1 MQEKSE
7 FKAFNPDEYEVVM
20 KAIGPERG
28 KHYVLH
34 NKKAE
39 KYGLLY
45 NKKSAEDASFY
56 APYLMHIIGKKC
68 GINVP
73 ETELGFYLIN
83 DINKTTYRDSFFESS
98 LVYTGI
104 DPIWGRNISHVAQD
118 VVEATYLTEN
128 EQAAKRRR
136 DQDRGRVQKMNFEE
150 YVESYVY
157 YLVSRGSKPKHEY
170 SKTEVDKMRQEL
182 VDRAMFGLKLGIHGQ
197 TSIDLY
203 DHKNATLSPYYLS
216 SHNMFLMGINNE
228 WVEKTLGKSDEEFK
242 ESMEYELKT
251 QYGVPY
257 NYTVPTAEQLL
268 THIFDRYPD
277 QAERAYKKV
286 TAFTAENLE
295 AELST
300 YTHLDETHKKM
311 ALRIFKMRTR
321 EFEKVY
327 KEHQKTKSQ
336 NK

>member
-20 KAIGPERG
+20 QAFGPERD

-34 NKKAE
+34 NKKTE

-45 NKKSAEDASFY
+45 NKRSTDDASFY
-56 APYLMHIIGKKC
+56 TPYLMHIIGKKC

-104 DPIWGRNISHVAQD
+104 DPIFGRNVSHAAED
-118 VVEATYLTEN
+118 VIEGTYLTEN

-136 DQDRGRVQKMNFEE
+136 EQDRGRVQKMNFEE
-150 YVESYVY
+150 YVESNVY

-182 VDRAMFGLKLGIHGQ
+182 VDRAMFGLKLGIHGK
-197 TSIDLY
+197 TNIDLY
-203 DHKNATLSPYYLS
+203 DHKNATLSPYYLA

-228 WVEKTLGKSDEEFK
+228 WIEKTLEKPDEEFK
-242 ESMEYELKT
+242 QSMEYELKT

-257 NYTVPTAEQLL
+257 NYIVPTAEQLL
-268 THIFDRYPD
+268 THIFERYPD

-286 TAFTAENLE
+286 TAFTLEDLE
-295 AELST
+295 AELAT
-300 YTHLDETHKKM
+300 YTHLDEAHKKM
-311 ALRIFKMRTR
+311 ALRIFEMREK
-321 EFEKVY
+321 EFQKVY
-327 KEHQKTKSQ
+327 KEYQKSKS
-336 NK
+336 KE